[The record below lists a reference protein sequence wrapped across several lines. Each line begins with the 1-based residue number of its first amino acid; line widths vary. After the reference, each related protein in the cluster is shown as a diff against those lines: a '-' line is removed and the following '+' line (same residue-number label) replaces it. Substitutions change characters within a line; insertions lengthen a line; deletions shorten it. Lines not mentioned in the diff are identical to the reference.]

1 MPEESYVSSR
11 EIFRLVRDIDTKVT
25 TLVNQA
31 ENLAKR
37 AEEDRQAMEKF
48 AGELDTLR
56 GRFYLLM
63 TATVLVSAGIASWS
77 DLLGL
82 FGK

>member
-1 MPEESYVSSR
+1 M
-11 EIFRLVRDIDTKVT
+11 RDIDTKVT

-48 AGELDTLR
+48 GGELDTLR

-63 TATVLVSAGIASWS
+63 TATVMVSAGIASWS

-82 FGK
+82 FAK

>member
-56 GRFYLLM
+56 GRFYMLM

-77 DLLGL
+77 DLIGL

>member
-48 AGELDTLR
+48 SGELDTLR
-56 GRFYLLM
+56 GRFYMLM

-77 DLLGL
+77 DLIGL